1 MDGKNRIVKDILESV
16 EKNMGT
22 GENLSLEALEA
33 HTGYSRFYL
42 NRIFAEETGCT
53 IHRYIMER
61 RRPESW
67 WRRTRR
73 SWRYPARRIT
83 SLSRRLHWHSGGL
96 TDARRLPTGNGSISR
111 LFVSRQ
117 SRRRQG

>member
-61 RRPESW
+61 RLTEAARKLVETDKTIVEISGEADYQYQQAFTLSF
-67 WRRTRR
+67 RR
-73 SWRYPARRIT
+73 A
-83 SLSRRLHWHSGGL
+83 
-96 TDARRLPTGNGSISR
+96 
-111 LFVSRQ
+111 
-117 SRRRQG
+117 